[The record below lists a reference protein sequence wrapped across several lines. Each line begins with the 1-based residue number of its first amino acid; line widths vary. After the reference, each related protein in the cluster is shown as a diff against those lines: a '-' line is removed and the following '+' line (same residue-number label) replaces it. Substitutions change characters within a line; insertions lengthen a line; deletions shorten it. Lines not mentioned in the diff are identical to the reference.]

1 MNSDPASVLCE
12 MIDADGPVSEVAP
25 QSKARLRPA
34 QTAHTFTQVDKEIRA
49 LVATKVVAG
58 VPRENIA
65 YELGITGE
73 RLDFLLSETSTQELI
88 SRQLGAAR
96 LTPGEMMQRLAPL
109 AVTCVGRILLSNQV
123 TVKDQLQAARFVI
136 EQAHGRAV
144 QKVEIS
150 SGLSDNADLERVRKA
165 IDDADA
171 RMNAL
176 IEKRNKLMQVS

>member
-12 MIDADGPVSEVAP
+12 MIDADGPVSEVVV
-25 QSKARLRPA
+25 QSKGKQPTRP
-34 QTAHTFTQVDKEIRA
+34 AHTFSQVDKEIRA

-73 RLDFLLSETSTQELI
+73 RLDYLLSEPATQELI

-96 LTPGEMMQRLAPL
+96 LTPGEMMTRLAPL

-150 SGLSDNADLERVRKA
+150 SGIADSADIERVRKA
-165 IDDADA
+165 IDDADK
-171 RMNAL
+171 RMAAL
-176 IEKRNKLMQVS
+176 LEKRNRLMGAS